1 MLVAEHFRCVPSCPA
16 LHSETAGAAEGGD
29 SEPLAP
35 IDARVDYVSH
45 LLREFARIWNDGLAE
60 ECFDV
65 PNFVVD
71 TEFNDAVN
79 DDCPGRV
86 RILSREHH
94 VGECV
99 AGLEQILVV
108 DGHASQDQGLDVG
121 YSDLGDEGD

>member
-1 MLVAEHFRCVPSCPA
+1 MGVLAAEHFRCVPSCPA
-16 LHSETAGAAEGGD
+16 LHSETAGVAEGGD

-45 LLREFARIWNDGLAE
+45 LLREFARIWNDGLVE
-60 ECFDV
+60 RFFDV
-65 PNFVVD
+65 SNCVVD

-86 RILSREHH
+86 CILLRVHH

-99 AGLEQILVV
+99 AGRV
-108 DGHASQDQGLDVG
+108 
-121 YSDLGDEGD
+121 